1 MAEGKV
7 IIVSGPSGAGKG
19 TIIKKVMEEINSAV
33 EENATAE
40 VLSPEASPLLGRG
53 WGRLSFSISATTR
66 APREGEQDGVH
77 YFFLSKEDF
86 DQRVANGEFLEHED
100 FHSASY
106 GTLKSQVEK
115 QLAEG
120 ENVLFDIDVNG
131 AMNIKN
137 IYGKRALSIFIMP
150 PSLEVL
156 RQRLIGRGT
165 ETMEKIEERLSRA
178 EYEMSFAD
186 KFDEIVV
193 NDILEVAQV
202 EAEALVEDFLE
213 E

>member
-1 MAEGKV
+1 MEGKL
-7 IIVSGPSGAGKG
+7 IIIAGPSGAGKG
-19 TIIKKVMEEINSAV
+19 TILSAFKDNEELN
-33 EENATAE
+33 
-40 VLSPEASPLLGRG
+40 LH
-53 WGRLSFSISATTR
+53 FSISATTR
-66 APREGEQDGVH
+66 APRSGEIDGVH
-77 YFFLSKEDF
+77 YYFLTKEDF
-86 DQRVANGEFLEHED
+86 DQRVQNGEFLEHED

-137 IYGKRALSIFIMP
+137 IYGNRAISIFIMP

-165 ETMEKIEERLSRA
+165 ESMEKIEERLSRA
-178 EYEMSFAD
+178 EYEMSFAE
-186 KFDEIVV
+186 KFDEVIV

>member
-40 VLSPEASPLLGRG
+40 VLTPEASPLLGRG

>member
-1 MAEGKV
+1 MNEGKI

-19 TIIKKVMEEINSAV
+19 TIIKYIMEEYNSACDELV
-33 EENATAE
+33 DC
-40 VLSPEASPLLGRG
+40 SPEASPLLGRG
-53 WGRLSFSISATTR
+53 RGRLSFSISATTR

-77 YFFLSKEDF
+77 YFFLTKEDF
-86 DQRVANGEFLEHED
+86 DQRVKNDEFVEHED

-115 QLAEG
+115 QLAAG

-131 AMNIKN
+131 AMNIKR
-137 IYGKRALSIFIMP
+137 IYGTRAISIFIMP

-165 ETMEKIEERLSRA
+165 ETMEKIEERLARA
-178 EYEMSFAD
+178 EYEMSFAE
-186 KFDEIVV
+186 KFDEVIV

>member
-1 MAEGKV
+1 MAGKL
-7 IIVSGPSGAGKG
+7 IIIAGPSGAGKG
-19 TIIKKVMEEINSAV
+19 TILSAFKDNEELN
-33 EENATAE
+33 
-40 VLSPEASPLLGRG
+40 LH
-53 WGRLSFSISATTR
+53 FSISATTR
-66 APREGEQDGVH
+66 PPREGEQNGVH

-86 DQRVANGEFLEHED
+86 DKRVANGEFLEHED

>member
-165 ETMEKIEERLSRA
+165 ETMEKIDERLSRA

>member
-1 MAEGKV
+1 MNEGKV
-7 IIVSGPSGAGKG
+7 IIFAGPSGVGKG
-19 TIIKKVMEEINSAV
+19 TIIKYLMEEINSEL
-33 EENATAE
+33 EEDTAE
-40 VLSPEASPLLGRG
+40 SSTPEASPLLGRG
-53 WGRLSFSISATTR
+53 RGRLCFSISATTR
-66 APREGEQDGVH
+66 APRPGEVDGVH
-77 YFFLSKEDF
+77 YYFLSKEDF
-86 DQRVANGEFLEHED
+86 DQRVKNDEFVEHED

-115 QLAEG
+115 QLAAG

-131 AMNIKN
+131 AMNIKR

-150 PSLEVL
+150 PSLDAL
-156 RQRLIGRGT
+156 RQRLTGRGT
-165 ETMEKIEERLSRA
+165 ETIEKIEERLSRA

-186 KFDEIVV
+186 KFDEVVV

-202 EAEALVEDFLE
+202 EAEALVSDFLE

>member
-1 MAEGKV
+1 MAGKL
-7 IIVSGPSGAGKG
+7 IIIAGPSGAGKG
-19 TIIKKVMEEINSAV
+19 TILSAFKDNEELN
-33 EENATAE
+33 
-40 VLSPEASPLLGRG
+40 LH
-53 WGRLSFSISATTR
+53 FSISATTR
-66 APREGEQDGVH
+66 PPREGEQNGVH

-86 DQRVANGEFLEHED
+86 DKRVANGEFLEHED

-178 EYEMSFAD
+178 EYEMSFAE
-186 KFDEIVV
+186 KFDEVVV

>member
-40 VLSPEASPLLGRG
+40 VLSPEASPLLRRG